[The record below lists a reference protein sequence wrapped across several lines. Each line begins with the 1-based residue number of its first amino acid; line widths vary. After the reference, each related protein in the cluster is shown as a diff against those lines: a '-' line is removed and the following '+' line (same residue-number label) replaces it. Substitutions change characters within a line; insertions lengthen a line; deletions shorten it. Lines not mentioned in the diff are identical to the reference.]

1 MRWRLLRRLGALLGV
16 TAMLVVAA
24 PCAAA
29 DDGALLDAPTLSL
42 ADLGSGAT
50 VSFYGEI
57 SSTTLSFPVPA
68 GLVPVTLNT
77 TLDFPFNLRSGI
89 LTVMQDDRIIS
100 RLGVPLADLA
110 PFVIPLDGVDVVN
123 GSVTVTLKLTA
134 LPADGYCLDDSAAV
148 NLIRGSVTYA
158 GIEVA
163 PRTIADFLP
172 SILRAVTI
180 AVPSTPTQA
189 ESDAAVQLAT
199 ALASR
204 YRSQDPRIA
213 LVALADGATTLDGP
227 SLPMERQIIIKEGP
241 DEGLSL
247 VGDAG
252 VPELL
257 ISGPPDK
264 LKNQT
269 RLLTDSS
276 LGMAVSRKAVA
287 DKLHPNPWLPGNSAT
302 LAQLRQPA
310 VTSVGF
316 APQVNIA
323 LDQTQFGHPTQGFR
337 VHLLGSHTPV
347 PAAFGAQL
355 TASVGGEVID
365 TWSTDGGGTID
376 RWVDIPDRLLFRYTS
391 LDVMV
396 NTAGDAGRCNEFR
409 PITLRIAGN
418 SVVESSPA
426 KPPIPPG
433 FGSLPQALMPR
444 MQVGIGANS
453 FTDTVRAAQI
463 TVGLQKLSAVPL
475 QTAVTT
481 LSHALDS
488 NDPAILISP
497 DSWTDTAITLPVS
510 ADEQV
515 LTLAGSNPDEPDTTL
530 TLDPEVRFGSLQ
542 TVFDGQR
549 SLLIATSNEAPDQLD
564 ELLRS
569 LDGDGLGWSQ
579 LRGSAV
585 VKVADRQP
593 ALVQGRTPESIYG
606 PPGSV
611 SQQEGSES
619 TGNSMLLWSIAGGV
633 VAAAVAIAVVIRRR
647 ARRSQPG
654 SGDAGRHSDEK
665 S

>member
-50 VSFYGEI
+50 LSFYGET

-100 RLGVPLADLA
+100 RLGLPLADLA
-110 PFVIPLDGVDVVN
+110 PFIIPLDGVNVVN
-123 GSVTVTLKLTA
+123 GSVTMTLKLTA
-134 LPADGYCLDDSAAV
+134 LPEDGYCLDDSAAV

-163 PRTIADFLP
+163 PTTVADFLP

-180 AVPSTPTQA
+180 AVPSTPSQA

-204 YRSQDPRIA
+204 YRSQAPRIA
-213 LVALADGATTLDGP
+213 LVPLADGATTLDGP

-247 VGDAG
+247 MGDAG
-252 VPELL
+252 VPELF

-264 LKNQT
+264 LTNQT

-276 LGMAVSRKAVA
+276 LGMAVSRKAIA

-302 LAQLRQPA
+302 LAQLRQPGL
-310 VTSVGF
+310 TSVGP

-347 PAAFGAQL
+347 PAALGAQL
-355 TASVGGEVID
+355 TA
-365 TWSTDGGGTID
+365 
-376 RWVDIPDRLLFRYTS
+376 
-391 LDVMV
+391 
-396 NTAGDAGRCNEFR
+396 
-409 PITLRIAGN
+409 
-418 SVVESSPA
+418 
-426 KPPIPPG
+426 
-433 FGSLPQALMPR
+433 
-444 MQVGIGANS
+444 
-453 FTDTVRAAQI
+453 
-463 TVGLQKLSAVPL
+463 
-475 QTAVTT
+475 
-481 LSHALDS
+481 
-488 NDPAILISP
+488 
-497 DSWTDTAITLPVS
+497 
-510 ADEQV
+510 
-515 LTLAGSNPDEPDTTL
+515 
-530 TLDPEVRFGSLQ
+530 
-542 TVFDGQR
+542 
-549 SLLIATSNEAPDQLD
+549 
-564 ELLRS
+564 
-569 LDGDGLGWSQ
+569 
-579 LRGSAV
+579 
-585 VKVADRQP
+585 
-593 ALVQGRTPESIYG
+593 
-606 PPGSV
+606 
-611 SQQEGSES
+611 
-619 TGNSMLLWSIAGGV
+619 
-633 VAAAVAIAVVIRRR
+633 
-647 ARRSQPG
+647 
-654 SGDAGRHSDEK
+654 
-665 S
+665 